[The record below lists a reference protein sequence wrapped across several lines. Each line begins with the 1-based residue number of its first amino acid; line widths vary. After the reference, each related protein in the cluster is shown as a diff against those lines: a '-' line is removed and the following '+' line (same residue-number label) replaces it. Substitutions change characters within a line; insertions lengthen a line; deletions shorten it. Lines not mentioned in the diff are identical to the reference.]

1 MSRLRIAEDRR
12 KFTFYRLP
20 QEEREKIA
28 AKLAEI
34 LREREE
40 VEVALVFGG
49 FVTSEVFRD
58 IDVAVFTA
66 YRVEED
72 RDYLYEDELAE
83 QLGKATGGIPVH
95 VVMLDYA
102 PPKFT
107 VTAIKQGKILVE
119 RKPGLIAL
127 LRWAAQTEINDFQAK
142 REKLLG
148 TTNQDKQT
156 SQKTNNLPTGQ
167 VHKAR
172 FRTNRTIINI
182 KIKKYTGNKE
192 DF

>member
-66 YRVEED
+66 YRVKED
-72 RDYLYEDELAE
+72 QDYLYEDELAE
-83 QLGKATGGIPVH
+83 QAIHISVNNHSITWVSCWGIRQK
-95 VVMLDYA
+95 L
-102 PPKFT
+102 
-107 VTAIKQGKILVE
+107 
-119 RKPGLIAL
+119 
-127 LRWAAQTEINDFQAK
+127 AA
-142 REKLLG
+142 
-148 TTNQDKQT
+148 
-156 SQKTNNLPTGQ
+156 
-167 VHKAR
+167 
-172 FRTNRTIINI
+172 
-182 KIKKYTGNKE
+182 
-192 DF
+192 

>member
-83 QLGKATGGIPVH
+83 QLGNATGGIPVH

-156 SQKTNNLPTGQ
+156 SQKPTTSPQDKSTKHDSGQTGQ
-167 VHKAR
+167 
-172 FRTNRTIINI
+172 
-182 KIKKYTGNKE
+182 
-192 DF
+192 